1 VRAVDTRGGRAAN
14 QAKSLHKS
22 RLVVSSISV
31 RSILNLAGYVCE
43 HSGSLVVV
51 REKRYHLNLLRRS
64 DTSYVVRL
72 PADHSG
78 RAAARPPSTARQP
91 NEDNMPAPRHRI
103 PLTGIA
109 YSINHY
115 SEHDSEPPSN
125 LPSIRDPRHSAQPQD
140 PARDPVARGHELA
153 PRIAAR
159 PFGLRARAAAG
170 TAFILSRTTVLLR

>member
-1 VRAVDTRGGRAAN
+1 MRAVDTRGGRAAN

-64 DTSYVVRL
+64 YQLRC
-72 PADHSG
+72 
-78 RAAARPPSTARQP
+78 
-91 NEDNMPAPRHRI
+91 PAPRGPQWQSGGASALDRPPAERGQHARTTS
-103 PLTGIA
+103 PDTA
-109 YSINHY
+109 YRYWYSINHY